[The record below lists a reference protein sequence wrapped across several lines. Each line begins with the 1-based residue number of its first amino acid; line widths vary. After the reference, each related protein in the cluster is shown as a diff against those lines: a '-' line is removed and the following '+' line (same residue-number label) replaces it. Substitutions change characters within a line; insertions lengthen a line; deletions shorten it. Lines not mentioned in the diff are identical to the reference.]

1 MSGSATNKASD
12 GSTSQKTLVDSS
24 LTLSMSLVSMYNQN
38 SASTEIK
45 GTEARTAPAN
55 ELRFAI
61 SEMATTKTAVI
72 VIFIRY
78 CIR

>member
-24 LTLSMSLVSMYNQN
+24 LTLSMFSVSMYNQE
-38 SASTEIK
+38 SANTEIK

-55 ELRFAI
+55 ELRFAT

-72 VIFIRY
+72 VIFY
-78 CIR
+78 